1 MTDTNQTGSCLCG
14 KIQYNFNQSK
24 VLSAHHCH
32 CRDCQKS
39 TGSGKA
45 TIIMIPED
53 ALSINGNLK
62 FYSVIGSQGSH
73 INRGFCENC
82 GSPVISFMEENS
94 GIKFIKAGTLDDSA
108 WLTIA
113 SNFWSSTANT
123 WSPIDNEVHTFT
135 HNPNLE

>member
-1 MTDTNQTGSCLCG
+1 MSDTNQTGGCLCG
-14 KIQYNFNQSK
+14 KIQYNFHQSK

-32 CRDCQKS
+32 CLDCQKS

-45 TIIMIPED
+45 TIVTIPED
-53 ALSINGNLK
+53 ELFINGNLK
-62 FYSVIGSQGSH
+62 FYSVTGSQGSH

-82 GSPVISFMEENS
+82 GSPVISFMEENP
-94 GIKFIKAGTLDDSA
+94 GIKFIKAGTLDDSS

-123 WSPIDNEVHTFT
+123 WSPIDDEVHTFT
-135 HNPNLE
+135 HNPDSV